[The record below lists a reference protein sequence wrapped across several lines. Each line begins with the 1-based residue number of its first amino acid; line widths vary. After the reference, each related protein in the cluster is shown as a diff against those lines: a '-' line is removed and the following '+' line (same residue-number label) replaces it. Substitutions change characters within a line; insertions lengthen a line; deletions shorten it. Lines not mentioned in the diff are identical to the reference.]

1 MKGLHAEVRAKFH
14 RSVENYIIVSRIL
27 QGEADLR
34 EATVQEQ
41 NDIVRRF
48 KSDKDALNG
57 LAALQAKEKERAAAA
72 ESSSRALPGAA
83 PDEVEDLG
91 PIPDSPPKT
100 GFWQTKGLSLD
111 ERKKRHALKEAWKK
125 KHAAE
130 AGGATAGPSSTSNS
144 GHASTNFEPE
154 DEEMERA
161 IRESVAQTSHGDP
174 AEDAQ
179 IERQIRASVVEMR
192 RIAAEKRRRE
202 QGGWASDWKQAPD
215 EPPQLPKS
223 GKGASMPEEV
233 GVSEDIT
240 DEEFEALVA
249 EAARRSLMTQQPGNV
264 GDQQHGVTVT
274 MDDEALRQVLEGSGD
289 SNAVDEQHGVTVTMD
304 DEALRQAL
312 EESRRIAASAGTG
325 ENEALDDDLRRAM
338 EESEKAHREHLARQG
353 TERSEEEIIMEYVK
367 KQSLAEEEFR
377 QKGKGT
383 ASAQGAN
390 KNDDDDDEDLR
401 RAMEESLRLS
411 GQKGGPS
418 GSS

>member
-1 MKGLHAEVRAKFH
+1 MKGLHAEIRAKFH

-34 EATVQEQ
+34 ESTVQEQ
-41 NDIVRRF
+41 NDIIKRF
-48 KSDKDALNG
+48 KSDRNALDG
-57 LAALQAKEKERAAAA
+57 LAAIKKEKERKAAK
-72 ESSSRALPGAA
+72 ESSAQANPNVIT
-83 PDEVEDLG
+83 DEGEDLG

-100 GFWQTKGLSLD
+100 GFWETRGLSLD
-111 ERKKRHALKEAWKK
+111 ERKKRHALKDAWKK

-130 AGGATAGPSSTSNS
+130 AAGTTAGPSSNPNVVQ
-144 GHASTNFEPE
+144 ASANLVPE
-154 DEEMERA
+154 DEELERA
-161 IRESVAQTSHGDP
+161 IRESVAQTSYGDP
-174 AEDAQ
+174 EEDAQ

-192 RIAAEKRRRE
+192 RIAAESRGKE
-202 QGGWASDWKQAPD
+202 QSRGVSDWKETPS
-215 EPPQLPKS
+215 EPPQLPNR

-249 EAARRSLMTQQPGNV
+249 EAARRSLMTEQQRDV
-264 GDQQHGVTVT
+264 GEQQHGVTVT
-274 MDDEALRQVLEGSGD
+274 VDDETLRQALEESRNSHGGD
-289 SNAVDEQHGVTVTMD
+289 TQHGVTVTMD

-325 ENEALDDDLRRAM
+325 QNEALDDDLRRAM
-338 EESEKAHREHLARQG
+338 EESEKAHQEHLARRG
-353 TERSEEEIIMEYVK
+353 AERSEEEIIMEYVK

-377 QKGKGT
+377 RKGKET
-383 ASAQGAN
+383 ASTQSVG
-390 KNDDDDDEDLR
+390 KDDDDEDLR

-411 GQKGGPS
+411 GREGGPS